1 MSNVN
6 NFDFIGRLAKDPT
19 AVPTAN
25 QSTGYFLTIAVEK
38 VTKDRHTNE
47 RKTIVDWIPLV
58 IFREATGR
66 YVMDN
71 LRKGDLIYANGSVR
85 TRKAFD
91 ENGQEYSEP
100 SFRVNIIN
108 RLQQAQANRSND
120 NFDHNENSH
129 YGQGG
134 GYQNHNQ
141 RQDLPPNY

>member
-19 AVPTAN
+19 SAPTVN
-25 QSTGYFLTIAVEK
+25 QTTGYFLTIAVEK
-38 VTKDRHTNE
+38 VTKDRNTNE

-58 IFREATGR
+58 IFRETTGR

-71 LRKGDLIYANGSVR
+71 LRKGDLIYANGTVR
-85 TRKAFD
+85 TRKAVD

-108 RLQQAQANRSND
+108 RLQQAQANRGND
-120 NFDHNENSH
+120 NFVQNENSQF
-129 YGQGG
+129 GQGS
-134 GYQNHNQ
+134 GYHYQQ
-141 RQDLPPNY
+141 QDLPPNY